1 MSVEQDL
8 RERPAVLERLT
19 RIDSHAPKINRP
31 PQFFCTLYAG
41 VIQRFYKKHTVG
53 ALSKP
58 GARRADYGAIHF
70 GIHSSVSPF
79 VRVSHTVDGQHIV
92 DFIHDRWQIPKP
104 RVLISIIG
112 GAENFKASRKVV
124 DAFKAHT
131 EVTRFVTKVVTQRL
145 VCGARVQ
152 GRRNSTATPPFGVFF
167 HALPS
172 VTPQIQPCELDA
184 DATLPAAH
192 IQQAPDGARTYR
204 GQGNAP
210 RRRGRG
216 CR

>member
-1 MSVEQDL
+1 MHLKSTA
-8 RERPAVLERLT
+8 RR
-19 RIDSHAPKINRP
+19 S
-31 PQFFCTLYAG
+31 FFAHYAG

-70 GIHSSVSPF
+70 GIHSAVSPF

-152 GRRNSTATPPFGVFF
+152 GRRNSTATPVRRFF
-167 HALPS
+167 SCSSIGHSANS
-172 VTPQIQPCELDA
+172 
-184 DATLPAAH
+184 TL
-192 IQQAPDGARTYR
+192 
-204 GQGNAP
+204 
-210 RRRGRG
+210 
-216 CR
+216 